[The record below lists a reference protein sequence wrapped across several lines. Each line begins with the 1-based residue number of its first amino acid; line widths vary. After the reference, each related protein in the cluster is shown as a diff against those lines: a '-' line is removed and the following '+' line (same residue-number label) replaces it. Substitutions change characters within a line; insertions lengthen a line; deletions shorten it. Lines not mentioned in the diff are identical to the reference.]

1 MSGMMKSLYIED
13 NQSICLKDIPIPQPQ
28 NGQVLIKVEYAPVNP
43 FDKEFL
49 NGHKITLK
57 PLVSS
62 VPGFEGSG
70 TVIASGGGLLGWQLK
85 GNRVA
90 FYTEH
95 QFGAF
100 GQYAI
105 ADVNYCAQLPKHV
118 TFQESCCSYI
128 NPLSVL
134 MMHQLIGN
142 AHGIIS
148 TGASTN
154 IGRMLTRYSQYKGIN
169 VINIVQ
175 SQTEEKILKDEGAK
189 LILNINQE
197 DFDEKLKLMSSSY
210 NTTVLFDS
218 VGGDQLSRILN
229 LMPYGSRTYLY
240 GNHSKQSLEGIYC
253 ANLMYQNKKIFG
265 FSFVDNLQ
273 TKNIIQLKLMMNEV
287 LNNIQGYFKTLPT
300 KIFTL
305 EEFEKALE
313 SKEKAIFKI

>member
-13 NQSICLKDIPIPQPQ
+13 NVSINLKNIPIPQPL
-28 NGQVLIKVEYAPVNP
+28 NGQVLIKVEYSPINP

-49 NGHKITLK
+49 NGYKIGQKTL
-57 PLVSS
+57 VNT

-95 QFGAF
+95 QFGAY

-105 ADVNYCAQLPKHV
+105 ADVNYCAELPKNIS
-118 TFQESCCSYI
+118 FQEGCCSFI

-134 MMHQLIGN
+134 MMYQLLGN
-142 AHGIIS
+142 ASGIIS
-148 TGASTN
+148 TGACTN
-154 IGRMLTRYSQYKGIN
+154 LGRMLMRYCQYKGIN
-169 VINIVQ
+169 VINIVK
-175 SQTEEKILKDEGAK
+175 SQGEEKILKDEGAK
-189 LILNINQE
+189 LILNINQD

-218 VGGDQLSRILN
+218 IRGDLLSRILN
-229 LMPYGSRTYLY
+229 LMPNGSRAYLY
-240 GNHSKQSLEGIYC
+240 ANYSKKSLDGIYS

-265 FSFVDNLQ
+265 FSFVDTLQ
-273 TKNIIQLKLMMNEV
+273 SKNIIQLKLMMNEV

-300 KIFTL
+300 QIFSL

-313 SKEKAIFKI
+313 SKDKAILKI

>member
-1 MSGMMKSLYIED
+1 MNGMMKSLYIED
-13 NQSICLKDIPIPQPQ
+13 NVSINLKDIPIPQPS

-49 NGHKITLK
+49 NGYKIGQK
-57 PLVSS
+57 QLVST

-95 QFGAF
+95 QFGAY

-105 ADVNYCAQLPKHV
+105 ADVNYCAELPKNI
-118 TFQESCCSYI
+118 TFQEGCCSFI
-128 NPLSVL
+128 NPMSVL
-134 MMHQLIGN
+134 MMYQLLGN
-142 AHGIIS
+142 ASGIVS
-148 TGASTN
+148 TGACTN
-154 IGRMLTRYSQYKGIN
+154 IGRMLMRYCQSKGIN
-169 VINIVQ
+169 VINIVK
-175 SQTEEKILKDEGAK
+175 SQGEEKLLKDEGAK

-218 VGGDQLSRILN
+218 IGGDQLSRILN
-229 LMPYGSRTYLY
+229 LMPNNSRTYLY
-240 GNHSKQSLEGIYC
+240 ANYSKKSLEGIYS

-265 FSFVDNLQ
+265 FSFVDILQ
-273 TKNIIQLKLMMNEV
+273 SKNIIQLKLMMKEI
-287 LNNIQGYFKTLPT
+287 LNNIQGCFKTLPT
-300 KIFTL
+300 QIFSL

-313 SKEKAIFKI
+313 SKEKAILKI